1 MFFIVVLFLTALSA
15 GLIILGHRPM
25 ALLVFAV
32 IVLLGWI
39 RSRLRA
45 AGK

>member
-1 MFFIVVLFLTALSA
+1 MFYIIALFLTALSA
-15 GLIILGHRPM
+15 GLIIHGHRPM
-25 ALLVFAV
+25 ALLIFAV